1 MVIRTSSISSSRA
14 IRTSSSTSSLSMMTL
29 GPYQVEGLA
38 VTVAA
43 TRRHHREGM
52 GPSRNSRRVRTA
64 HHRYRCRSINST
76 NHSPNIRSTTRK
88 MILHAINSFSS
99 NSSRSSSRSRSR
111 SSSSNNNSCPRYR
124 YSNGNS
130 RCRYSSRLHSP

>member
-1 MVIRTSSISSSRA
+1 MVIRTSISSSSRA
-14 IRTSSSTSSLSMMTL
+14 IRTSSSTSSLSMMTID
-29 GPYQVEGLA
+29 PYQVEDLV

-43 TRRHHREGM
+43 TRHHHREGM

-88 MILHAINSFSS
+88 MILHVINSFSS
-99 NSSRSSSRSRSR
+99 
-111 SSSSNNNSCPRYR
+111 SSSSTSSSTSNNSCPRYR